1 MGAATRAK
9 SPYPSSFVTATVP
22 GCGSPPASRVA
33 MRSASDTTG
42 SRCRLT
48 KARLRRSAA
57 GSWPGLPVSGSA
69 KRWKTKMV
77 AARGRT
83 GRKRS
88 TTGSRANWARRRC
101 FIGDPRDAN
110 FSLTCPHRWSAALFG
125 KATLARAV
133 VHVFFRIDL
142 PHRMLTRALFLCLR
156 RNARHAR
163 DDEQG
168 VGDLRRNADVAADR
182 RDRAV
187 DVDRYRLPFWK
198 RTGDQFDRAD
208 HLDVMPFDLELQ
220 RHLEQPRG
228 ARIARVEAVPESRDR
243 LTELE
248 AAVDDDPRGIAV
260 RRAPANQFETGVEK
274 LHAALD
280 IAAVMAAKPED
291 TGRDARA

>member
-9 SPYPSSFVTATVP
+9 SPYPSSIVNATVP
-22 GCGSPPASRVA
+22 GCGSSPASSVA
-33 MRSASDTTG
+33 MRSASGTTG
-42 SRCRLT
+42 SRCRRR

-57 GSWPGLPVSGSA
+57 GSWPGLPVSASA
-69 KRWKTKMV
+69 KRWKIKMV

-101 FIGDPRDAN
+101 FIGSPRVAN
-110 FSLTCPHRWSAALFG
+110 FSLTCPRGCSAALFG
-125 KATLARAV
+125 KTTLARAV

-142 PHRMLTRALFLCLR
+142 AHRMLACALFLRLR
-156 RNARHAR
+156 RNARHAG

-187 DVDRYRLPFWK
+187 DIHRNRLPLWK
-198 RTGDQFDRAD
+198 RPGDQFNRRD

-220 RHLEQPRG
+220 RHLEQPRR
-228 ARIARVEAVPESRDR
+228 ARIAGVEAVPESRDR

-248 AAVDDDPRGIAV
+248 AAIDDDPRGIAV

-280 IAAVMAAKPED
+280 VAAVMAAKPED
-291 TGRDARA
+291 TGL